1 MDDAQTSGGRQLW
14 WWLGGVLVLV
24 VVVLVASWT
33 WVTVRGD
40 GRAGHVV
47 TGAADDLQEATF
59 VLLDGADVIRV
70 RTADLG
76 EDAYRVSTPRDA
88 SVRPAVSRTD
98 DTLMTSLRGTGKDGP
113 AIVEVVLRES
123 VRWHIRLDGGAKEQH
138 LDLSDGRVNGVE
150 FTAGANRIEL
160 TLPAP
165 TGTQRV
171 VLGGGASQVVVRL
184 GTDAPVQV
192 RAGVA
197 PARSPSTAPPTPG
210 WPAAARSPPRSGR
223 RRPTATTSTRPPGC
237 PTSPSNAPT
246 PAAELVSRRILDF
259 VASVGRLAGE

>member
-1 MDDAQTSGGRQLW
+1 MDDARTSGGRQLW

-98 DTLMTSLRGTGKDGP
+98 ETLMASLRGTGKDGP

-138 LDLSDGRVNGVE
+138 LDLSNGQVDGVE

-192 RAGVA
+192 RAGGGAGSVTIDGTTHSGVA
-197 PARSPSTAPPTPG
+197 GGSTFTAPQ
-210 WPAAARSPPRSGR
+210 WE
-223 RRPTATTSTRPPGC
+223 TATDRYDIDATSGV
-237 PTSPSNAPT
+237 SN
-246 PAAELVSRRILDF
+246 L
-259 VASVGRLAGE
+259 SVERADAGR